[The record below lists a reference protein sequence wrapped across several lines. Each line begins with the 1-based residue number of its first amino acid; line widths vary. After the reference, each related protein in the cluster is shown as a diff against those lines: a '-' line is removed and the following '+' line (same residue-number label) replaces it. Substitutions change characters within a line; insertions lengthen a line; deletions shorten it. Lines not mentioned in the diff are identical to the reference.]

1 MHKCRRYQGS
11 GRAQALPIGI
21 HPVRPF
27 GRSAADSFRML
38 EPPPAAPINW
48 VFRHAIGGA
57 VQGVEMLTKNPSRQ
71 PRPTFTDQEA
81 LLFHSQGRPGKLEV
95 IATKPMAT
103 QRDLSLAYSPGV
115 AVPVLAIAEDESLA
129 YDYTTKGN
137 FVAVITN
144 GTAILG
150 LGNRGALAA
159 KPVMEGKAVLF
170 KRFADIDSIDLE
182 VNTED
187 PDEFINCVKFLGKG
201 WGGINLEDI
210 KAPECF
216 IIEEKLRELLDIPV
230 FHDDQ
235 HGTAIIAAAG
245 LMNALQLTGRDMAD
259 VKLVCNG
266 AGAAGIACLEL
277 LKATGFRPEN
287 LVLCDTKGVIYQGRT
302 EGMNQWKS
310 AHAVKT
316 KARSLAEALDGADVF
331 FGLSAKG
338 AVTKDMVKSMA
349 DKPIIFA
356 MANPDPEITAEEVAE
371 VRDDAIM
378 ATGRS
383 DYPNQIN
390 NVLGFPYIFRGA
402 LDVRATSIS
411 MEMKIAATRAL
422 AELAREDVPDEV
434 ATAYGARPKY
444 GPDYIIPVPFDPRLI
459 SAIPSAVAQAAMD
472 SGVARRPIEDMG
484 AYREQLLSR
493 RDPVAGVL
501 QQVFSRLRRQP
512 KRVVFA
518 EGEEEQVIRAAASFV
533 QQGLGTAQLVGRE
546 DRVRATAEELGVELG
561 GGIEI
566 FNAALSK
573 RNAIFAAY
581 LYERL
586 QRKGYLVRDCQR
598 LVNTDRNHFA
608 SCMVAL
614 GDADAMVTG
623 VTRNFSVALE
633 DVRRVIDPKPG
644 HRVMGVSLVL
654 ARGRAVVVADTAV
667 TEMPEAE
674 ELAEIAIEA
683 AGVARR
689 LGYEPRVALLA
700 FSTFGHPPGE
710 RSARVQRAV
719 RILDQKRVDFEYDGE
734 MAADIALNPELAA
747 AYPFCRLS
755 GPANVLIMPAFHS
768 ASISTK
774 LLQELGGATVIG
786 PLLVGLDRPVQI
798 VQLAAKDTQLVNMAA
813 LAAYNV
819 SG

>member
-1 MHKCRRYQGS
+1 MSKKAGPR
-11 GRAQALPIGI
+11 
-21 HPVRPF
+21 
-27 GRSAADSFRML
+27 
-38 EPPPAAPINW
+38 
-48 VFRHAIGGA
+48 
-57 VQGVEMLTKNPSRQ
+57 T
-71 PRPTFTDQEA
+71 RPTFTDQEA
-81 LLFHSQGRPGKLEV
+81 LDFHSKGRPGKLEV

-115 AVPVLAIAEDESLA
+115 AIPVLAIANDPNLA

-150 LGNRGALAA
+150 LGNLGALAA

-182 VNTED
+182 VSTED
-187 PDEFINCVKFLGKG
+187 PDEFVNSIKFLGRS

-216 IIEEKLRELLDIPV
+216 VIEERLRELLDIPV

-245 LMNALQLTGRDMAD
+245 LINALDLTGRDIRKT
-259 VKLVCNG
+259 KLVCNG
-266 AGAAGIACLEL
+266 AGAAAIACLDL
-277 LKATGFRPEN
+277 LKAIGFPHDN
-287 LVLCDTKGVIYQGRT
+287 LILCDTKGVIYQGRT

-310 AHAVKT
+310 AHAAKT
-316 KARSLAEALDGADVF
+316 SARTLEDALKGADVF

-338 AVTKDMVKSMA
+338 AVNKAMVKSMA
-349 DKPIIFA
+349 EKPIIFA
-356 MANPDPEITAEEVAE
+356 MANPDPEITVEEVAE

-402 LDVRATSIS
+402 LDVRATSIN
-411 MEMKIAATRAL
+411 MEMKIAAARAL

-434 ATAYGARPKY
+434 AAAYGARPKY

-459 SAIPSAVAQAAMD
+459 SAIPPAIAKAAMD
-472 SGVARRPIEDMG
+472 SGVARKPIDDMA

-546 DRVRATAEELGVELG
+546 DRVRATAKELGIELG

-573 RNAIFAAY
+573 RNAVYAAY

-586 QRKGYLVRDCQR
+586 QRKGYLIRDCQR

-608 SCMVAL
+608 ACMVAF

-633 DVRRVIDPKPG
+633 DALRVIDPKPG

-654 ARGRAVVVADTAV
+654 ARGRTVVVADTAV
-667 TEMPEAE
+667 TEMPEAP
-674 ELAEIAIEA
+674 ELAEIAVEA

-689 LGYEPRVALLA
+689 LGYEPRLALLA

-710 RSARVQRAV
+710 RSARVQEAV
-719 RILDQKRVDFEYDGE
+719 RILDQRRVDFEYDGE
-734 MAADIALNPELAA
+734 MAADVALNPELAA
-747 AYPFCRLS
+747 AYPFCRLT

-774 LLQELGGATVIG
+774 LVQELGGATVIG

-813 LAAYNV
+813 LAAFNV

>member
-1 MHKCRRYQGS
+1 MSKKP
-11 GRAQALPIGI
+11 RA
-21 HPVRPF
+21 
-27 GRSAADSFRML
+27 
-38 EPPPAAPINW
+38 
-48 VFRHAIGGA
+48 
-57 VQGVEMLTKNPSRQ
+57 
-71 PRPTFTDQEA
+71 RPTFTDQEA
-81 LLFHSQGRPGKLEV
+81 LEFHSKGRPGKLEV

-115 AVPVLAIAEDESLA
+115 AIPVLAIAEDPNLA

-150 LGNRGALAA
+150 LGNLGALAA

-182 VNTED
+182 VSTED
-187 PDEFINCVKFLGKG
+187 PDEFVNSIKLLGKS

-216 IIEEKLRELLDIPV
+216 VIEERLRELLDIPV

-235 HGTAIIAAAG
+235 HGTAIITAAG
-245 LMNALQLTGRDMAD
+245 LINALDLTGRDI
-259 VKLVCNG
+259 KKTRLVCNG
-266 AGAAGIACLEL
+266 AGAAAIACLDL
-277 LKATGFRPEN
+277 LQAIGFPHDN
-287 LVLCDTKGVIYQGRT
+287 LILCDTKGVIYQGRT

-310 AHAVKT
+310 AHAAKT
-316 KARSLAEALDGADVF
+316 SARTLEEALQGADVF
-331 FGLSAKG
+331 LGLSVKG
-338 AVTKDMVKSMA
+338 AVTKSMVKSMA
-349 DKPIIFA
+349 AKPIIFA
-356 MANPDPEITAEEVAE
+356 MANPDPEITVEEVAA
-371 VRDDAIM
+371 VRNDAIM

-402 LDVRATSIS
+402 LDVRATSIN
-411 MEMKIAATRAL
+411 MEMKIAAARAL

-434 ATAYGARPKY
+434 AAAYGARPKY
-444 GPDYIIPVPFDPRLI
+444 GADYIIPVPFDPRLI
-459 SAIPSAVAQAAMD
+459 SAIPPAIAQAAMD
-472 SGVARRPIEDMG
+472 SGVARRPIKDMSV
-484 AYREQLLSR
+484 YRQQLSTR

-546 DRVRATAEELGVELG
+546 DRVRATAEELGIELG

-573 RNAIFAAY
+573 RNAVYAAY

-608 SCMVAL
+608 ACMVAL

-623 VTRNFSVALE
+623 VTRNFSVTLE

-654 ARGRAVVVADTAV
+654 ARGRTVVVADTAV

-689 LGYEPRVALLA
+689 LGYDPRVALLA

-719 RILDQKRVDFEYDGE
+719 RILDQQRVDFEYDGE

-747 AYPFCRLS
+747 AYPFSRLT

-774 LLQELGGATVIG
+774 LVQELGGATVIG

-813 LAAYNV
+813 LAGFNV